1 VDGDLSSL
9 NVIAMALLKL
19 QTIYGVIPNI
29 KSKGLGA
36 KKVLQKLLRMRVEE
50 EDSEQQNA
58 QAQSHY
64 SHMTQNQHHSSS
76 SSSQAATDK
85 YNQRSEIDTLI
96 M

>member
-1 VDGDLSSL
+1 MDGDLSSL
-9 NVIAMALLKL
+9 NVIAMALLKM

-36 KKVLQKLLRMRVEE
+36 KKILQRLMRMRVEE
-50 EDSEQQNA
+50 EDSEQQQLAMSSGFN
-58 QAQSHY
+58 QSG
-64 SHMTQNQHHSSS
+64 SSS
-76 SSSQAATDK
+76 SSSQRDADK

>member
-64 SHMTQNQHHSSS
+64 SHMTHNQPHSSS
-76 SSSQAATDK
+76 SSSQAAADK
-85 YNQRSEIDTLI
+85 YSQRSEIDTLI